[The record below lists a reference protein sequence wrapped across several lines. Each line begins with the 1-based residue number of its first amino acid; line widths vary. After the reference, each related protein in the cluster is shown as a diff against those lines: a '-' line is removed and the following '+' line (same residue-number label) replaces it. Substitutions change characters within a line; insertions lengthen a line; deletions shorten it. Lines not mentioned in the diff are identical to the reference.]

1 MTDRLHTGG
10 AATLAEASGLTE
22 ELGRYIADL
31 AAAELAGGRLESA
44 REILDG
50 LALSNPYDAAPWAML
65 ALLHRRRGS
74 LDAARLCAE
83 VAKRAAPGDAQV
95 RLVRAEIL
103 LGATG
108 ERPGWRSSLRWRRGR
123 AWWRA
128 GRGRCSQRSAGET
141 RVRGAPVASH
151 RA

>member
-108 ERPGWRSSLRWRRGR
+108 DGR
-123 AWWRA
+123 AA
-128 GRGRCSQRSAGET
+128 GMEELSALAAGEG
-141 RVRGAPVASH
+141 VVAS
-151 RA
+151 RARALLAAIGG